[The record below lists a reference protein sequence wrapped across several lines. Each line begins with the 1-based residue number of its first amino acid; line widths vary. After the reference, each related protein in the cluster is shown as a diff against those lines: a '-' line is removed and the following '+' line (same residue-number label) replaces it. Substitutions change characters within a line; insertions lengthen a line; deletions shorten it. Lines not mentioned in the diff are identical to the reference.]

1 MQLLSELGCPN
12 RNSCRAAG
20 DGAVFF
26 RSCRASSMSLC
37 ASATLS
43 ISLQASV
50 GLCSPSSL
58 CRQALQAG
66 SGFCKQVLGSAG
78 DVSCRGRPTG
88 CVYLFTCTVS
98 EVQMCRTGEKSV
110 TDMRHLGELTKPTMQ
125 KRSAPPAMVCL
136 DLIEPQLGVF

>member
-1 MQLLSELGCPN
+1 MAT
-12 RNSCRAAG
+12 AAG
-20 DGAVFF
+20 LQGMVQ
-26 RSCRASSMSLC
+26 CSSEAAGPLQCLSVPLQLSASLC
-37 ASATLS
+37 RHLWASAS
-43 ISLQASV
+43 F
-50 GLCSPSSL
+50 CSPSSL